1 VSIEN
6 PIRTF
11 FAVPPVLAAGFS
23 DAGREHPATTR
34 PARIRALTLRRMIGG
49 KAYRVFP
56 LSPRER
62 DGVRAFLKAAA

>member
-6 PIRTF
+6 PIRTL
-11 FAVPPVLAAGFS
+11 FAVPVPAAVLS
-23 DAGREHPATTR
+23 EAGREHPAATR
-34 PARIRALTLRRMIGG
+34 PARIKALTLRRMIGG

-62 DGVRAFLKAAA
+62 DGVRASLKAAA